1 MSRGAQMHWSAAI
14 RSCSSSDREI
24 HLLEPG
30 LGAAGEVGNGAEF
43 RCRRQPACYPRRIKG
58 VPDSE
63 SFDAFY
69 RASRQRLDDCLFA
82 LTGNAA
88 EAQDVVHEAYARAW
102 QRWGTVGEYGN
113 PEAWVRTVARRIAVS
128 RWRRARGA
136 VLAHRRAG
144 PSPPVPGP
152 GPETVALVAALA
164 QLPVSQR
171 VAIVLH
177 HLLGLPLT
185 EVAVETGVP
194 VGTVKARLSRG
205 RRALAQLLAV
215 DLAEEESHV

>member
-1 MSRGAQMHWSAAI
+1 
-14 RSCSSSDREI
+14 
-24 HLLEPG
+24 
-30 LGAAGEVGNGAEF
+30 
-43 RCRRQPACYPRRIKG
+43 

-63 SFDAFY
+63 IFDAFY
-69 RASRQRLDDCLFA
+69 LASRQRLYDCLFA

-88 EAQDVVHEAYARAW
+88 EAQDVAQEAYARAW
-102 QRWGTVGEYGN
+102 QRWETVGEYAN

-128 RWRRARGA
+128 RWRRARSA
-136 VLAHRRAG
+136 IRAHQRAG
-144 PSPPVPGP
+144 PSPPLPGP

-164 QLPVSQR
+164 KLPSSQQ

-177 HLLGLPLT
+177 HLLELPLA
-185 EVAVETGVP
+185 EVALETGVP

-215 DLAEEESHV
+215 DLTEEKSYA